1 MNLIDHIKL
10 HHGSQSEAARY
21 YNVSR
26 QVVAHWVKREAIVYN
41 GRVYLPAKM
50 KNERKARS

>member
-1 MNLIDHIKL
+1 MNLIDHIKQ

-26 QVVAHWVKREAIVYN
+26 QIVAHWVKREAIVYN

-50 KNERKARS
+50 KKRTPA